1 MADNNN
7 LELIHNALKNLQS
20 VLKDRF
26 VLEEEIESLPQ
37 DLKIKQNALN
47 NANAKYLELTEN
59 YNKAKNDYS
68 SNSIKYDEA
77 KTYREESEKK
87 MDEIS
92 TQREYEALS
101 KQIDDAKIKEQSL
114 LKARTVSQTQVKD
127 LEDQLAA
134 QQTVCD
140 QLAEDVR
147 VESEK
152 IDATIAEKQK
162 LIDELDLRS
171 NELREDIITDD
182 LYKKF
187 AMIVQ
192 NKKGVGIVPIH
203 GQVCQGCHMVLP
215 VQFVNDV
222 RSNLN
227 IEYCPYCSRILF
239 YEDSENVI
247 DVESIVS
254 EMDAEDEDTY
264 SEVADSSDFDDIL

>member
-26 VLEEEIESLPQ
+26 ELEEEIESLPQ

-47 NANAKYLELTEN
+47 SANAKYLELTEN
-59 YNKAKNDYS
+59 FNKAKNDYS
-68 SNSIKYDEA
+68 TNSIKYDEA

-114 LKARTVSQTQVKD
+114 LKARTVSQAQVKE
-127 LEDQLAA
+127 LEEQLAD
-134 QQTVCD
+134 QQAVCD
-140 QLAEDVR
+140 SLTEEVR
-147 VESEK
+147 CESEK
-152 IDATIAEKQK
+152 IEVTISEKQK
-162 LIDELDLRS
+162 LIDELDAKSL
-171 NELREDIITDD
+171 ELREDIITDD

-203 GQVCQGCHMVLP
+203 GQVCQGCHMILP

-222 RSNLN
+222 RANLN

-239 YEDSENVI
+239 YEDSENVL
-247 DVESIVS
+247 DVESLVS
-254 EMDAEDEDTY
+254 ELEDDEDALTD
-264 SEVADSSDFDDIL
+264 VVDSSDFDDIL